1 MVRGMTAPR
10 DPNSPLG
17 AASSRKTVASGRA
30 TQSKA
35 SNNKDRGDGTAEPRH
50 IDEVDQRIITLLTGD
65 ARLSARAIARELGMS
80 PGAISERI
88 DRLETG
94 GIITGYHA
102 SVDIAALGYPMRA
115 IVGVSVV
122 RGGEALAGVVEQL
135 MGIRN
140 VQTVKLVTGQW
151 DLLVEIVVRDNA
163 QLREILVDAISA
175 TPGVTAT
182 QTMITLSTVQRPGSW
197 SPS

>member
-1 MVRGMTAPR
+1 MVRVMTARP
-10 DPNSPLG
+10 DPNLPLG
-17 AASSRKTVASGRA
+17 RPVGRKGAAAGR
-30 TQSKA
+30 TTSSKA
-35 SNNKDRGDGTAEPRH
+35 AGHNDRGDGTAERRH

-80 PGAISERI
+80 PGAISDRI
-88 DRLETG
+88 ERLETS

-115 IVGVSVV
+115 TVGVSVA
-122 RGGEALAGVVEQL
+122 RGGETLDGVVEQL

-140 VQTVKLVTGQW
+140 VQTLKLVTGQW
-151 DLLVEIVVRDNA
+151 DLLVEIVVRDSA
-163 QLREILVDAISA
+163 QLREVLIDTISA

-182 QTMITLSTVQRPGSW
+182 NTLINLRTIQRPGSW
-197 SPS
+197 SP